1 MSAMR
6 ILAERVVLITGAGGG
21 VGYGI
26 AHACAEAGARVV
38 VTARDVSQGEGVV
51 KEITERGGEAI
62 FARCDVTQRSEVDAA
77 VASSLEHFGQLDAFI
92 HNATSNR
99 SPEPQALQDVEA
111 PLIAEHT
118 SVALRAAYY
127 CAQSSFE
134 ALRAQGGHFVVLT
147 SPAGIEGS
155 STLPLYSAV
164 KAGQRAFMKSLSKEW
179 GPHGIQVNAI
189 SPLAA
194 TPALVRAFE
203 ANPSLQA
210 ELESLTPLGRVGDP
224 EKDIGAAAVLLLSP
238 GSHYIT
244 GQTWVVDGGRFL
256 GL

>member
-1 MSAMR
+1 MSEPQV
-6 ILAERVVLITGAGGG
+6 LSDRVVLITGAGGG
-21 VGYGI
+21 VGYGM
-26 AHACAEAGARVV
+26 AHACAAAGARVV
-38 VTARDVSQGEGVV
+38 VTARNEEQGQGVV
-51 KEITERGGEAI
+51 KEIEVRGGAAR
-62 FARCDVTQRSEVDAA
+62 FARCDVTQRAEVEAA
-77 VASSLEHFGQLDAFI
+77 VADTLAHEGQLDAFI

-99 SPEPQALQDVEA
+99 SPEPQQLQDVEA

-127 CAQSSFE
+127 CAQASFD
-134 ALRAQGGHFVVLT
+134 ALRARQGHFVVLT

-155 STLPLYSAV
+155 PTLPLYSAV
-164 KAGQRAFMKSLSKEW
+164 KAGQRAFMKSLAREW

-203 ANPSLQA
+203 ENPSMQSQ
-210 ELESLTPLGRVGDP
+210 LEGLTPLGRIGDP
-224 EKDIGAAAVLLLSP
+224 ERDIGAAAVLLLSP
-238 GSHYIT
+238 GSRYIT